1 MLVISYVSLMITFAI
16 FALTKDQEIIKTIS
30 GIFAWKLIAPQ
41 INAVLSSVI
50 YLKGTVKC
58 DVKTIEI

>member
-50 YLKGTVKC
+50 YLTRNSQMRR
-58 DVKTIEI
+58 